1 MSQLVAY
8 YDENPVEL
16 KGQVEIHQSPILSAA
31 GSRSVEGAIRT
42 SLVYV
47 GVPSEAG
54 PFLVP
59 FGEYDDWSLR
69 DRYNEAI
76 RIMNT
81 LGASAI
87 VCETYGEVV
96 VRRGVRAKVL
106 GRGGELTQQRIENS
120 GFDFRHN
127 GAGSAPRDPSPLRW
141 PDEPGFSAAVDA
153 KSSGPI
159 WAPKSPS
166 PTPTVIPAID
176 ATSGVQESCKFH
188 ALTPEM
194 HNPAELAM
202 PGAPARV
209 APNAARH
216 KPKTRRRV
224 GARHG
229 RVFIPESCRAQAL
242 AILARR
248 AESSVRTSARPSPR
262 ARSRVA
268 WMRRWVWE
276 SESST

>member
-8 YDENPVEL
+8 YDEKPVEL
-16 KGQVEIHQSPILSAA
+16 KGQVEIDQSPISSAT

-47 GVPSEAG
+47 RVPSEAG

-87 VCETYGEVV
+87 TCETYGEVAG
-96 VRRGVRAKVL
+96 RRGVRARVL

-127 GAGSAPRDPSPLRW
+127 GAGSAPRDPRPLRW
-141 PDEPGFSAAVDA
+141 PDEPGFTAAV
-153 KSSGPI
+153 SSVLENG
-159 WAPKSPS
+159 A
-166 PTPTVIPAID
+166 TEVVINIRSNRTHAID
-176 ATSGVQESCKFH
+176 GSLGVDLKRIGFELGGLAQHSGTTSLHIRASFPQG
-188 ALTPEM
+188 
-194 HNPAELAM
+194 
-202 PGAPARV
+202 
-209 APNAARH
+209 
-216 KPKTRRRV
+216 RRGWR
-224 GARHG
+224 
-229 RVFIPESCRAQAL
+229 
-242 AILARR
+242 
-248 AESSVRTSARPSPR
+248 
-262 ARSRVA
+262 
-268 WMRRWVWE
+268 
-276 SESST
+276 